1 MELFGSG
8 EGMEDASQSLIYWF
22 ETLAAIIN
30 RLKRP
35 EKGKLEKLFD
45 LWKNEKIPTEEVT
58 NTLTKIF
65 NNILKLAISDKSRA
79 TEDLTLGG
87 FIKENYNKLLG
98 QKIVLRAKYRPLLI
112 LEFHESDDA
121 GIQVVQVD
129 RKDARKKPVID
140 TDLEFERRVLIGEEI
155 DPLISMINPQEV
167 GNFSIM
173 RSVRYWTDIL
183 ADFSKFIFVITI
195 SFLHRDYLNTDLNE
209 LIYKELLNS
218 LEKFNI

>member
-1 MELFGSG
+1 MELFGSN

-35 EKGKLEKLFD
+35 EKGRLEKWFD
-45 LWKNEKIPTEEVT
+45 LWKNEKIPTEEIT
-58 NTLTKIF
+58 TTLTKIL
-65 NNILKLAISDKSRA
+65 NDILKLAISDKSRA

-87 FIKENYNKLLG
+87 FIKENYNQLLG
-98 QKIVLRAKYRPLLI
+98 QKIVLRAKYRPLFI
-112 LEFHESDDA
+112 LEFHEIDAA

-129 RKDARKKPVID
+129 RKEARKKPVID

-195 SFLHRDYLNTDLNE
+195 SFLHRDYLNSDLNE
-209 LIYKELLNS
+209 LIYKELLIS
-218 LEKFNI
+218 LEKFNL